1 MRDSRNCQAL
11 FFFMSDERN
20 VSWWNEQQAFRYL
33 IKHQTQRK
41 QTMSQSFEREHRENR
56 ENTKQSKN
64 INNTH
69 QTMLKVGNAKRGKSR
84 KNTEWR
90 VLIMAIPESLSEDP
104 STCFLLSSLA
114 WRKAP
119 LCRYLL
125 LFSSVFSVLLS
136 KPAILQTCPICS
148 PKASPISPQPPE
160 SSPLERPSEKQQK
173 NPAPR
178 AGVYSIFSYTIL
190 RKIIK

>member
-1 MRDSRNCQAL
+1 MLVGGTSSKLLGIWSNIRLKGSKPCLNHL
-11 FFFMSDERN
+11 
-20 VSWWNEQQAFRYL
+20 
-33 IKHQTQRK
+33 
-41 QTMSQSFEREHRENR
+41 RENTRENR

-136 KPAILQTCPICS
+136 KPAILQTCPICR

-178 AGVYSIFSYTIL
+178 AGVY
-190 RKIIK
+190 RVHVKNKGPWW